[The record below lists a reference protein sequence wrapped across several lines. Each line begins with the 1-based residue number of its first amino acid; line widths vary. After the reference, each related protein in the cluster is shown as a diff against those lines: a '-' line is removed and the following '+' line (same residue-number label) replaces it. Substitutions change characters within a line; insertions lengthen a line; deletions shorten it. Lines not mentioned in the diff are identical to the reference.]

1 MSEGSAAESP
11 AADPRVPV
19 RGILFAH
26 GEMARGMIDAVS
38 RIAGAPEDAL
48 VALSNDGRS
57 PEALTREVERLA
69 GDAPA
74 IVFTDLQAGS
84 CTMAARITC
93 RNRGDRAVVCG
104 VNLPMLLD
112 FVFHREMRL
121 DELARRLGEKGRE
134 GIVVVA
140 PSP

>member
-1 MSEGSAAESP
+1 MSDPQTPPASAGGRGE
-11 AADPRVPV
+11 PV

-26 GEMARGMIDAVS
+26 GEMARGMVDAVT
-38 RIAGAPEDAL
+38 RITGAPEEAL
-48 VALSNDGRS
+48 AALSNDGRT
-57 PEALTREVERLA
+57 PEGLTVEVERLA

-93 RNRGDRAVVCG
+93 RDRGDRAVVCG

-112 FVFHREMRL
+112 FVFHREM
-121 DELARRLGEKGRE
+121 ELAELAQRLGEKGRQ

-140 PSP
+140 PPR